1 VLITWLASIAA
12 RLAGIVRPR
21 YLVYQTR
28 AEGLAGEV
36 PVYAEVFYRRPS
48 AEKAVR
54 AVNEQGRV
62 VTRRHAVMVTLPLDK
77 R

>member
-1 VLITWLASIAA
+1 MLLAWLVSIAA
-12 RLAGIVRPR
+12 RLADIVRPR

-28 AEGLAGEV
+28 AEGLADDV
-36 PVYAEVFYRRPS
+36 PVYAELFYRRAS

-54 AVNEQGRV
+54 AANERTRV
-62 VTRRHAVMVTLPLDK
+62 VTRRDAVMVTLPLDK

>member
-1 VLITWLASIAA
+1 VLITWLVTIAA
-12 RLAGIVRPR
+12 RLTGIVRPR

-28 AEGLAGEV
+28 AEGLADEV
-36 PVYAEVFYRRPS
+36 PVYADVFYRRAS

-54 AVNEQGRV
+54 AANEQTHV
-62 VTRRHAVMVTLPLDK
+62 VTRRYAVLVTLPLDK